1 MFRFFQRLHA
11 LVRSKPNRGKTL
23 DLILLGFSIGI
34 GLLAAIGALIFRL
47 LIEFFQALFWSGSGS
62 LVDQVAVT
70 PWWLVLT
77 IPAMGGLL
85 AGPVITFLVPEARG
99 PGVPEVILAVTSRQS
114 TIRHRVTLL
123 KAAVTSLLLGTGA
136 SVGREGPIVQI
147 GSSVGSSLAQ
157 FFGLDPELRRLCLAC
172 GAAAGIA
179 ATFNAPIAGS
189 MFALEIILL
198 NIEVSY
204 ISFIVIAAITGS
216 VLSRLFWGDLPT
228 FQVTPFVLDSYWE
241 LTAYLALGIAA
252 GFISILF
259 VKCIFTVEDGF
270 NRLPMPVWLK
280 PALGGLL
287 LGALALLLPQVL
299 GVGYDTLN
307 HSLTASLG
315 LSLAV
320 FLLAGKMLATSLCLG
335 SGMSGGIFAPSL
347 FLGGCLGTI
356 AGFGAALLWPDQNI
370 SPAYF
375 ALAGMGAV
383 VSGTTLA
390 PITAILTIFEIT
402 LHYQIILPLMLACIS
417 STLIV
422 RFLFGYSVYE
432 LKLLRRGANIYR
444 GHDITILRNIPVKDV
459 MRRNFESLDAGASL
473 ESIVELVQDSLFP
486 HFVVLDKEQR
496 LVGVLSLR
504 DLRTA
509 LIHSE
514 DLKHLVVADEVMS
527 SPVVTLFAHEHL
539 EKALHLFEKHHVSML
554 PVIDPDAR
562 VQGILLKDDLLKA
575 YDEKVLKDRGLSRKV
590 QT

>member
-1 MFRFFQRLHA
+1 MNPMPNKRPLFRLPDHER
-11 LVRSKPNRGKTL
+11 VKVL
-23 DLILLGFSIGI
+23 DLALLGFSIGI
-34 GLLAAIGALIFRL
+34 GLLAAIGALVFRL
-47 LIEFFQALFWSGSGS
+47 LIEFFQALFWFGSGS
-62 LVDQVAVT
+62 LVEQAAAT

-77 IPAMGGLL
+77 IPAAGGLL
-85 AGPVITFLVPEARG
+85 IGPVITYLVPEARG

-123 KAAVTSLLLGTGA
+123 KAAVTSLLIGTGA

-157 FFGLDPELRRLCLAC
+157 LFGLNPQLRRLCLAC

-216 VLSRLFWGDLPT
+216 VLSRLFWGHLPA
-228 FQVTPFVLDSYWE
+228 FQMTPFVLDNYWE
-241 LTAYLALGIAA
+241 LSAYLVLGIAA
-252 GFISILF
+252 GFVSILF
-259 VKCIFTVEDGF
+259 VKCIFTAEDGF
-270 NRLPMPVWLK
+270 NRIPIPDWCK
-280 PALGGLL
+280 PALGGLF

-307 HSLTASLG
+307 HSLNASLA

-320 FLLAGKMLATSLCLG
+320 VLLAGKMLATSLCIG

-347 FLGGCLGTI
+347 FLGGCLGTVI
-356 AGFGAALLWPDQNI
+356 GFGAALIWPEQTI
-370 SPAYF
+370 SPAFF
-375 ALAGMGAV
+375 ALAGMGAM

-390 PITAILTIFEIT
+390 PITAIVTIFEIT

-422 RFLFGYSVYE
+422 RFFYGYSVYE
-432 LKLLRRGANIYR
+432 LKLLRRGANIFR
-444 GHDITILRNIPVKDV
+444 GHDITILRNIIVKDV
-459 MRRNFESLDAGASL
+459 MRRNFETLTADTPL
-473 ESIVELVQDSLFP
+473 EAAVELIQNSHFP
-486 HFVVLDKEQR
+486 HFVVLDKSQR
-496 LVGVLSLR
+496 LTGVLSLR

-509 LIHSE
+509 LIHYE
-514 DLKHLVVADEVMS
+514 DLKHLVVTGEVMTS
-527 SPVVTLFAHEHL
+527 RVITLFEHDHL
-539 EKALHLFEKHHVSML
+539 EKALQLFEKHHISML
-554 PVIDPDAR
+554 PVIDPDFR
-562 VQGILLKDDLLKA
+562 VLGILCQDDLLKA
-575 YDEKVLKDRGLSRKV
+575 YDESVLKDRVLSRNR
-590 QT
+590 